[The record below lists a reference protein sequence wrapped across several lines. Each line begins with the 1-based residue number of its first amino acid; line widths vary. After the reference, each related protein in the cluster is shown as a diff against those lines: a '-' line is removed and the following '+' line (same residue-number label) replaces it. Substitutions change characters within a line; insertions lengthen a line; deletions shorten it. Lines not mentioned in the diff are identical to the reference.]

1 MTRER
6 NLATVAAM
14 YQAFGLGDI
23 PAVLDHLDPKV
34 EWCNRGP
41 GDIPY
46 FGVKHGHEGALAVF
60 GFLGE
65 NVDITAFEPHTMIA
79 DGDHVVALVR
89 VAGNVRSTQMGYDE
103 ETVHVF
109 DFNSDG
115 KVVRF
120 RDYQDTE
127 EVAKALRGSL

>member
-14 YQAFGLGDI
+14 YHAFGVGDI
-23 PAVLDHLDPKV
+23 PAVLDHLDQTV
-34 EWCNRGP
+34 EWSNRGP
-41 GDIPY
+41 EDIPY

-65 NVDITAFEPHTMIA
+65 NVDITVFEPHTMIA
-79 DGDHVVALVR
+79 DEDRVVTLVR
-89 VAGNVRSTQMGYDE
+89 VAATVRSTQVSYDE

-120 RDYQDTE
+120 RDYQDTDA
-127 EVAKALRGSL
+127 VAAALRGPI

>member
-6 NLATVAAM
+6 NLATVTAM
-14 YQAFGLGDI
+14 YDAFGAGDI
-23 PAVLDHLDPKV
+23 AAVLDHLDQRV
-34 EWCNRGP
+34 EWSNRGP
-41 GDIPY
+41 EDISY
-46 FGVKHGHEGALAVF
+46 FGVKRGHEGALAVF

-65 NVDITAFEPHTMIA
+65 NVDLTVFEPHTMIA
-79 DGDHVVALVR
+79 DENHVVALVR
-89 VAGNVRSTQMGYDE
+89 VAGTVRSSQLTYDE

-120 RDYQDTE
+120 RDYQDTDA
-127 EVAKALRGSL
+127 VARALRGPV